1 MDMRYTKIQQ
11 FIDACDELIGGTY
24 MLADTNIAEALK
36 AVSKSGELRDLFQTA
51 TEGFDFPAAKRAYLK
66 YPAEQGAQHGIAYL
80 PSDRKEILAFVF
92 CLFVELDAGALKL
105 NDFLL
110 RYFYSDGS
118 YTASFSAF
126 TERMI
131 RPFRDIVRSCFPD
144 YGKKGQLEMIGKRQ
158 DAVLE
163 LLAERVTV
171 ERARIAAIPLLSEE
185 RTASEVILDELSAAV
200 GRKDVNEIC
209 AILSGYRYF
218 LRYINAE
225 DSVSGELFTL
235 SDEL

>member
-200 GRKDVNEIC
+200 GRKDVRSFRVTATFCVISMRRT
-209 AILSGYRYF
+209 A
-218 LRYINAE
+218 
-225 DSVSGELFTL
+225 
-235 SDEL
+235 

>member
-1 MDMRYTKIQQ
+1 MKFAKIQQ
-11 FIDACDELIGGTY
+11 FFSACDELIGGTY

-36 AVSKSGELRDLFQTA
+36 AVSKSGELKDLFNTA
-51 TEGFDFPAAKRAYLK
+51 TDGFDFPAAKRAYLK
-66 YPAEQGAQHGIAYL
+66 YPAEPGAQHGIAYL
-80 PSDRKEILAFVF
+80 PTDRKDILAFVF
-92 CLFVELDAGALKL
+92 CLLVELDAGAIKL

-118 YTASFSAF
+118 YTASYSAF

-144 YGKKGQLEMIGKRQ
+144 YGKKRQLEIAGKRQ
-158 DAVLE
+158 DLILE
-163 LLAERVTV
+163 ALAERVTV
-171 ERARIAAIPLLSEE
+171 ERARVSTISLLSEE

-218 LRYINAE
+218 LKYINAE
-225 DSVSGELFTL
+225 DSVSAELFAL